1 MNTANPAPKRDLP
14 DSDPTGMSP
23 KRKTNLKDNSMQQDS
38 ENEDEDDETMTQ
50 EYTPPPPITSVS
62 TSRRTRSKARTDKD
76 LERIN
81 NTPRAT
87 SQTQKRLETRI
98 RTPARGQRYK
108 LNW

>member
-81 NTPRAT
+81 KNTKGNIANTEAIRDPT
-87 SQTQKRLETRI
+87 PTKNQKNTK
-98 RTPARGQRYK
+98 QQK
-108 LNW
+108 